1 MPITIVSALP
11 KSAPSAPS
19 STANAVTGTENPDSA
34 QDFSKLLRGQ
44 LTAAQSVLMTTPES
58 AANDSVGGGRNDG
71 NAEFGGLALLAMLAQ
86 ASLEQRGQ
94 VDDENAESGDSLAL
108 LAALEQQGKI
118 ALDEFNAKDSVSG
131 GQDTDDENAESGDP
145 ALLATLAQASLEQ
158 RGKVASD
165 AVMEDKSPLA
175 TGVSAQVSPK
185 DEMLAERMARS
196 AAQASADRMRAPAN
210 EQAAKFAADFAI
222 SPDKISGKNAVDTQ
236 ESSGL
241 STLTTVAAGAPS
253 RQDNASPTIPIPTSV
268 YDRNWNNDF
277 AQKVTWIAT
286 HNKQSAELTL
296 NPPSMGSI
304 EISLKLDNDKSTATA
319 FFVSSNAEVR
329 ETIETSLPRLREML
343 AGAGIQLGQT
353 QVSAES
359 FRQSAGNGQR
369 PWEGASPSGNDM
381 DILAPDAQAGRITAS
396 VVGAGHGLIDMFA

>member
-1 MPITIVSALP
+1 MSITIVSALP
-11 KSAPSAPS
+11 KSAPS
-19 STANAVTGTENPDSA
+19 STANAITGTENLDST
-34 QDFSKLLRGQ
+34 QDFTSLLRGQ
-44 LTAAQSVLMTTPES
+44 LTAARSVLMATPEF
-58 AANDSVGGGRNDG
+58 AANDSVGGNPGDE
-71 NAEFGGLALLAMLAQ
+71 NAEFGDLALLAALAQ

-94 VDDENAESGDSLAL
+94 QVDDENIESSDPLAL

-118 ALDEFNAKDSVSG
+118 ALDEFNANDPVSG
-131 GQDTDDENAESGDP
+131 RQDADDENAEPGDL
-145 ALLATLAQASLEQ
+145 ALLASLAQASLEQ

-175 TGVSAQVSPK
+175 TGVSAQASPE
-185 DEMLAERMARS
+185 DEMLTERMARS

-210 EQAAKFAADFAI
+210 EHAAKFAAEFAI
-222 SPDKISGKNAVDTQ
+222 SPDKISGKNAANTQ

-241 STLTTVAAGAPS
+241 STLTTVAAGALS
-253 RQDNASPTIPIPTSV
+253 RQDNASSTIPVPTSV

-381 DILAPDAQAGRITAS
+381 DILAPDAQAGQITAS
-396 VVGAGHGLIDMFA
+396 VVSAGRGLIDMFA